1 MQRRNRRLPAGCE
14 AHPVYGSPVCVVTGK
29 IRYTTMFKAEQQMAY
44 LIVHGGM
51 RQVPR
56 RAYLCDHCSGY
67 HLTSKERKE
76 NR

>member
-1 MQRRNRRLPAGCE
+1 
-14 AHPVYGSPVCVVTGK
+14 
-29 IRYTTMFKAEQQMAY
+29 MFKAEQQMAY